1 MFKYRVIN
9 SATNEDI
16 TDDYD
21 LVVSP
26 NGDLNYLDYGDL
38 TGCPNA
44 KLVIISVDFAND
56 IP

>member
-1 MFKYRVIN
+1 MLQYKVIN
-9 SATNEDI
+9 TATNEDI
-16 TDDYD
+16 TADYD
-21 LVVSP
+21 WVVSP

-38 TGCPNA
+38 IGYPNA